1 MIAVPMLRP
10 LSLVLLA
17 VASGSAQTLTLE
29 RALELA
35 RDGQP
40 AVRLA
45 RQDRSALQARRDQAR
60 GALLPV
66 LTTSSD
72 LSRLGPNAGGEG
84 RSTAA
89 SRMDGDAQWRSTL
102 GARWTVFDGF
112 RSWNALGSLAARE
125 RAALASEQD
134 ALSASEE
141 IAAIRWTES
150 WLAARKVAIVR
161 EVLATTV
168 VRSETARRRL
178 EIGAEAG
185 LEARQAALDASRDS
199 LSLLRAAAAHERSL
213 RALEL
218 ALGLPTGSEIAVA
231 DTLPLDT
238 TAPVPGGVANP
249 TPDVQALVALED
261 AARRELAASRGT
273 WWPELSLYADYAWLG
288 ALRDD
293 EPPADAW
300 SQGMVFG
307 ARASWVLFEGF
318 RTGARAREAAAML
331 ERAAVQRV
339 AREREQSARLADAK
353 RRWETARASWALEAR
368 NEEQSASVLEAAL
381 ARYRAGALSGLDLR
395 RYQDSRSQARLDA
408 DEARAEVVLSR
419 LALRRALGVVPGE

>member
-1 MIAVPMLRP
+1 MIAHHLLRP
-10 LSLVLLA
+10 LSLALLA
-17 VASGSAQTLTLE
+17 TGFASADTLSLE

-35 RDGQP
+35 ARGQP
-40 AVRLA
+40 AAHMA
-45 RQDRSALQARRDQAR
+45 RQDRMVVQARREQAL
-60 GALLPV
+60 GALFPV
-66 LTTSSD
+66 VTASSD

-89 SRMDGDAQWRSTL
+89 SRMDPDAQWRTTL
-102 GARWTVFDGF
+102 GARWIVFDGF
-112 RSWNALGSLAARE
+112 RSWNALGALSARE
-125 RAALASEQD
+125 RAALASEQE
-134 ALSASEE
+134 ALASSEE
-141 IAAIRWTES
+141 IAATRWMES
-150 WLAARKVAIVR
+150 WLAARKVAITR

-168 VRSETARRRL
+168 VRSEVARRRL
-178 EIGAEAG
+178 EIGTEAG

-199 LSLLRAAAAHERSL
+199 LSLLRASAARERSL

-218 ALGLPTGSEIAVA
+218 ALGLDVPAAIAVSEDLPV
-231 DTLPLDT
+231 DTM
-238 TAPVPGGVANP
+238 APMQGGEAGP

-261 AARRELAASRGT
+261 ASRRELAATRGT

-300 SQGMVFG
+300 SQGMVYG
-307 ARASWVLFEGF
+307 AKASWVLFEGF
-318 RTGARAREAAAML
+318 RNGARAREASATL

-339 AREREQSARLADAK
+339 AREREQAARLADAQQ
-353 RRWETARASWALEAR
+353 RWETARASWALEAR
-368 NEEQSASVLEAAL
+368 NEEQSALVLEAAL

-419 LALRRALGVVPGE
+419 LALRRAMGLTTER

>member
-1 MIAVPMLRP
+1 MIAPPVLRP
-10 LSLVLLA
+10 LFLALLS
-17 VASGSAQTLTLE
+17 VASGSAETLTLE

-45 RQDRSALQARRDQAR
+45 RQDLSAVQARRDQAL

-66 LTTSSD
+66 VTASSD

-89 SRMDGDAQWRSTL
+89 SRMDADAQWRTTL

-112 RSWNALGSLAARE
+112 RSWNALGSLSARE
-125 RAALASEQD
+125 RAARASELD

-141 IAAIRWTES
+141 AAATRWTES
-150 WLAARKVAIVR
+150 WLAARKVASAR

-168 VRSETARRRL
+168 VRSEVARRRL
-178 EIGAEAG
+178 ELGAEAG

-199 LSLLRAAAAHERSL
+199 LALLRAAAAHERSL
-213 RALEL
+213 RALAV
-218 ALGLPTGSEIAVA
+218 ALGLQPGSEIAVA
-231 DTLPLDT
+231 DALPLDT
-238 TAPVPGGVANP
+238 TAPTPGGAANP
-249 TPDVQALVALED
+249 TPDVQALAALED
-261 AARRELAASRGT
+261 AARRELAASRGS

-288 ALRDD
+288 ALRDE
-293 EPPADAW
+293 EPPVDAW
-300 SQGMVFG
+300 SQGMVYG

-331 ERAAVQRV
+331 ERAAVQRG
-339 AREREQSARLADAK
+339 AREREQAARLADTK
-353 RRWETARASWALEAR
+353 RRWETALASWGLEAR
-368 NEEQSASVLEAAL
+368 NEEQSALVLEAAL

-408 DEARAEVVLSR
+408 DEARAELVLSR
-419 LALRRALGVVPGE
+419 MALRRALGVASGG